1 MIAYLQML
9 ITAVAGHRPVVYGL
23 VFLLALCESLPI
35 VGAVVPGTA
44 LIVGISAL
52 VPSGAV
58 ALWPLLICATL
69 GAIIGDGFSYWLG
82 HHYHRQIT
90 RRWPFSRYP
99 GLIPRGEAFFRRHGG
114 KSVFLA
120 RFTPG
125 VRAVVPLVAGMA
137 RMPIPRFYSV
147 NIASALGWAP
157 LHVLSGALVGVS
169 LVLTGAVAERLAVFV
184 ILVLVALWLTAWS
197 VRLVLRRGLPW
208 LAVAQ
213 NRVWSWAR
221 HRDTWIN
228 RQILTLLD
236 PQKKEIKGL
245 LLSAVLLIV
254 GAWSFFSILANL
266 SSGDPLIRANSAVYH
281 FLQGLRTVWG
291 DRIMIFLTELGD
303 GAVTTTVTGV
313 VFLWLAWRRAWR
325 PAAYW
330 VGAVAFAAL
339 FNTAMKLALQMPR
352 PVAHLYAGWSA
363 YSFPSGHTTI
373 NTTLYGFLAFLCAR
387 EMPPRWR
394 GGVVMATMLMVVSI
408 AFSRL
413 YLGAHW
419 LSDVAAGLAFGIAWL
434 ALLAI
439 AYLHHE
445 PPQLPVK
452 GLAIVFFATLMLVG
466 VTHIALR
473 YPLDVQR
480 YAIQRK
486 TQMLSASEWW
496 HRSWQ
501 ELPARRVD
509 LEGDLEEPL
518 TVQWAGSLN
527 RLTEQLRHQG
537 WHIPPAW
544 TLDSTLAW
552 LASPPDPGKL
562 PVLPKLE
569 DGRPPV
575 LTLIYPQ
582 PGKGAFGARLVLR
595 LWATNFLLCAPQST
609 LRPLWIGMVVEQQLQ
624 RPFALLTV
632 ALVSTDVN
640 GPRNKL
646 VASLPL
652 DRLGQRRHQAGKNW
666 DGKVLLARDPAISVA
681 MAKASR

>member
-1 MIAYLQML
+1 M
-9 ITAVAGHRPVVYGL
+9 VAGHRQVVYGL
-23 VFLLALCESLPI
+23 IFLLALSESLPVI
-35 VGAVVPGTA
+35 GAMVPGTA

-69 GAIIGDGFSYWLG
+69 GAIMGDGVSYWLG

-99 GLIPRGEAFFRRHGG
+99 GLIPRGEDFFRRHGG

-137 RMPIPRFYSV
+137 RMSVIRFYSV

-157 LHVLSGALVGVS
+157 LHVLSGALVGAS

-184 ILVLVALWLTAWS
+184 ILLLVALWLTARC
-197 VRLVLRRGLPW
+197 VRLVLHRGLPW
-208 LAVAQ
+208 LAAAQ

-221 HRDTWIN
+221 HRDTWVS

-245 LLSAVLLIV
+245 MLSAVLLIV

-266 SSGDPLIRANSAVYH
+266 SSGDPLVRANSAVYH

-291 DRIMIFLTELGD
+291 DRIMIVLTELGD

-330 VGAVAFAAL
+330 IGAVAFAAI
-339 FNTAMKLALQMPR
+339 FNTAMKLALHMPR

-387 EMPPRWR
+387 EMQPRWR
-394 GGVVMATMLMVVSI
+394 SVVVMGMMLMVVSI

-439 AYLHHE
+439 AYLRHD
-445 PPQLPVK
+445 PPKLPVK
-452 GLAIVFFATLMLVG
+452 GLATVFFTTLILVG
-466 VTHIALR
+466 GTHIALR

-480 YAIQRK
+480 YAIQLK
-486 TQMLSASEWW
+486 THMLSASQWW
-496 HRSWQ
+496 QRSWQ

-518 TVQWAGSLN
+518 TVQWAGNLKS
-527 RLTEQLRHQG
+527 LTEQLRRQG
-537 WHIPPAW
+537 WRIPPAW
-544 TLDSTLAW
+544 TLDTTLTW

-562 PVLPKLE
+562 PVLAQLE
-569 DGRPPV
+569 DGRPPA

-582 PGKGAFGARLVLR
+582 LDKGVFGARLVLR
-595 LWATNFLLCAPQST
+595 LWATNFMLRAPQST
-609 LRPLWIGMVVEQQLQ
+609 LQPLWIGTVVEQQLQ

-632 ALVSTDVN
+632 ALVSADVN
-640 GPRNKL
+640 EPRNKL
-646 VASLPL
+646 AASLNV
-652 DRLGQRRHQAGKNW
+652 DRFGQRRHQAGKNW
-666 DGKVLLARDPAISVA
+666 DGKVLLAHDSAISVA
-681 MAKASR
+681 IAKAAR